1 MSKYGRP
8 VHGGIFDL
16 PVIEAEMR
24 ATKEYVQDGRTARS
38 LARED
43 DVRIVLV
50 AMSTSARMA
59 EHRVDE
65 TAVVH
70 VLSGHVRLHLPEKT
84 VDLPA
89 GQLLVLAPGLQH
101 DVEAIV
107 DSAFLLTLGWPA
119 ASREPDALA

>member
-1 MSKYGRP
+1 MSEYGRP
-8 VHGGIFDL
+8 THGGTYDL
-16 PVIEAEMR
+16 LAIGAELR
-24 ATKEYVQDGRTARS
+24 ATKEYAQNGHTARS

-43 DVRIVLV
+43 DVRIVLL
-50 AMSTSARMA
+50 AMKASARIA
-59 EHRVDE
+59 EHRAGE

-70 VLSGHVRLHLPEKT
+70 VLSGHVRLHLPDKT

-89 GQLLVLAPGLQH
+89 GGLLVLRPGVQH

-119 ASREPDALA
+119 ASR

>member
-8 VHGGIFDL
+8 THGGTFDVS
-16 PVIEAEMR
+16 VIDTELR
-24 ATKEYVQDGRTARS
+24 ATKEYAQEGHTARS

-43 DVRIVLV
+43 DMRIVLV
-50 AMSTSARMA
+50 AMKASARMA
-59 EHRVDE
+59 EHRADE

-70 VLSGHVRLHLPEKT
+70 VLSGHVRLHLPEET
-84 VDLPA
+84 VDLPT
-89 GQLLVLAPGLQH
+89 GRLLVLAPGLQH

-119 ASREPDALA
+119 ARR